1 MAKVGR
7 LIAFASRDTR
17 ADLTGSRSVD
27 CHCCDRL
34 SLGLSLFDL
43 IWAFNFMINWTY
55 KIQNPVC
62 IKYRWVNKLIPTFC
76 YQFQQRVMSLYAVG
90 LIILFVVQSSPSCPG
105 DVSVHLN
112 IGLS

>member
-1 MAKVGR
+1 MAKVPTFSIFR

-43 IWAFNFMINWTY
+43 IWAFNFMINWHV
-55 KIQNPVC
+55 KLDLQNPKSCV
-62 IKYRWVNKLIPTFC
+62 YQIPLG
-76 YQFQQRVMSLYAVG
+76 Q
-90 LIILFVVQSSPSCPG
+90 
-105 DVSVHLN
+105 
-112 IGLS
+112 